1 MAELK
6 EILSVRGNLY
16 GDFTDQAV
24 LSQALKYRVMP
35 KSTVQD
41 WEAYQLE
48 AMEMILHKISR
59 ISNGDPNYADSWR
72 DIAGYATLVADRL
85 EFE

>member
-16 GDFTDQAV
+16 GDFTNQAV
-24 LSQALKYRVMP
+24 LSQALKYLVMP
-35 KSTVQD
+35 KSIVQD

-48 AMEMILHKISR
+48 AMEIILHKISR

>member
-6 EILSVRGNLY
+6 DILSVRGNLY

-24 LSQALKYRVMP
+24 LSQTLKYWAMP
-35 KSTVQD
+35 KSVTCE
-41 WEAYQLE
+41 WEAYQRE

-59 ISNGDPNYADSWR
+59 ISNGDPNYVDSWR